1 MLEDTKSQALKRVNY
16 IDGHLSGV
24 KKMIEEDRY
33 CVDVIR
39 QTYAIRRAL
48 QKLEGLLIDGHLRSC
63 VPDAYRE
70 GRDEQM
76 LEELKDLFEIA
87 ER

>member
-1 MLEDTKSQALKRVNY
+1 MLGDTKTQALKRVNY

-48 QKLEGLLIDGHLRSC
+48 QKLEGVLIDGHLRSC
-63 VPDAYRE
+63 VPEAYRD
-70 GRDEQM
+70 GRDDQM
-76 LEELKDLFEIA
+76 REELKDLFEIS

>member
-1 MLEDTKSQALKRVNY
+1 MLGDTKSQALKRVNY

-48 QKLEGLLIDGHLRSC
+48 QKLEGILIDGHLRSC

-70 GRDEQM
+70 GRDDQM
-76 LEELKDLFEIA
+76 REELKDLFEIA